1 MRDRNC
7 LAVWIMT
14 SSSTAQIFSAMHR
27 KLTSTILNKSTFIPA
42 QTEYKLQ
49 SIEFKVMNSQEN
61 MNWIK
66 KPKNE
71 GKKINREEVLDV
83 FFQSSIGCPVMS

>member
-1 MRDRNC
+1 
-7 LAVWIMT
+7 
-14 SSSTAQIFSAMHR
+14 
-27 KLTSTILNKSTFIPA
+27 
-42 QTEYKLQ
+42 
-49 SIEFKVMNSQEN
+49 VMNSQEN